1 MQTTQYNFIDYIA
14 SDCLEHLADKD
25 KKRFGLLSGFSLID
39 RATGGFHGGD
49 VITISGRPG
58 VGKTA
63 FAMSMASRIAMNS
76 NTPVM
81 FFSLKFSTEQLVLRF
96 LSSFSEIPLPYL
108 LDCSMPVE
116 KWKELE
122 KARENIS
129 KMYLIINETPI
140 EDFNTICTVARMA
153 VRESF
158 IRAIFI
164 DALHYI
170 PVKYRQ
176 NRNRNDEIAELMF
189 KIKALAIEL
198 DLPIIITSLLN
209 RTDGFDELSIIE
221 PQLHELRDSGVIE
234 EVSDSVMF
242 IHRPECYH
250 IFQDDQGHDMRGL
263 AEIHICKSILGY
275 TRKVTLEYKSNCAKF
290 VPCSYSYLPYPKENQ
305 KSEDEPFP

>member
-1 MQTTQYNFIDYIA
+1 M
-14 SDCLEHLADKD
+14 LA
-25 KKRFGLLSGFSLID
+25 
-39 RATGGFHGGD
+39 
-49 VITISGRPG
+49 
-58 VGKTA
+58 
-63 FAMSMASRIAMNS
+63 MASRIAMNS

-81 FFSLKFSTEQLVLRF
+81 FFSLKLSTEQLVLRF

-189 KIKALAIEL
+189 KIKTLAIEL
-198 DLPIIITSLLN
+198 DLPIFITSLLN
-209 RTDGFDELSIIE
+209 RTDRFDELSIIE

>member
-1 MQTTQYNFIDYIA
+1 
-14 SDCLEHLADKD
+14 
-25 KKRFGLLSGFSLID
+25 
-39 RATGGFHGGD
+39 
-49 VITISGRPG
+49 
-58 VGKTA
+58 
-63 FAMSMASRIAMNS
+63 
-76 NTPVM
+76 
-81 FFSLKFSTEQLVLRF
+81 
-96 LSSFSEIPLPYL
+96 
-108 LDCSMPVE
+108 
-116 KWKELE
+116 
-122 KARENIS
+122 
-129 KMYLIINETPI
+129 MYLIINETPI

-189 KIKALAIEL
+189 KIKTLAIEL
-198 DLPIIITSLLN
+198 DLPIFITSLLN
-209 RTDGFDELSIIE
+209 RTDRFDELSIIE

-290 VPCSYSYLPYPKENQ
+290 VPCSYSYLPYPKENK